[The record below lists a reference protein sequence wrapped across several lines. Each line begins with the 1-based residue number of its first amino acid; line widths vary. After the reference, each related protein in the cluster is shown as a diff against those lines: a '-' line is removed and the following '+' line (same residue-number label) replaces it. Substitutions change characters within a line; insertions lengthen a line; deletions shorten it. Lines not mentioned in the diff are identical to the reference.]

1 VVISPGRDA
10 APKEGYRVT
19 QGTGFAVI
27 CCRPDPADPADPA
40 ATELAQDR
48 AGRPAAPGGVLGDGA
63 GSGRRDD
70 DRATRTALSEVIQAC
85 AGSPLHWVGRRPGK
99 EIDPLLSGEPHSR
112 LLVVGDDA
120 DLAAVVLRLLRK
132 EQLRR
137 IELAYLSPRRRTPV
151 TDLWDL
157 PRGSA
162 AVALARSGE
171 VDLVPLVR
179 DDVGGVLV
187 GAGYLGPVNGTV
199 YVDEHRV
206 LRGAAK
212 MIKVE
217 PDRDKGLAV
226 TIGRRRVV
234 GVGRRPKTTLGRAV
248 QIGTF
253 PTTVVRDGI
262 PYPRPMDRWTF
273 YKHTEPLRLVRGLV

>member
-1 VVISPGRDA
+1 VISPGRDA
-10 APKEGYRVT
+10 APKEGYPVT

-27 CCRPDPADPADPA
+27 CCRPDPADSGPAEPA
-40 ATELAQDR
+40 Q
-48 AGRPAAPGGVLGDGA
+48 AGTDG
-63 GSGRRDD
+63 RED
-70 DRATRTALSEVIQAC
+70 DRASRTALSDVVQAC

-99 EIDPLLSGEPHSR
+99 EIDPLLTGDPDSR
-112 LLVVGDDA
+112 VLVVGDDA

-132 EQLRR
+132 ERLGR
-137 IELAYLSPRRRTPV
+137 IELAYASPRRRTPV

-157 PRGSA
+157 PRGIA
-162 AVALARSGE
+162 AVTLAGSGE

-199 YVDEHRV
+199 YVDEHRA
-206 LRGAAK
+206 LRGTAK

-217 PDRDKGLAV
+217 ADRDKGLAV
-226 TIGRRRVV
+226 TISRRRFV

-262 PYPRPMDRWTF
+262 PYSRPMDRWTF

>member
-1 VVISPGRDA
+1 MVISPGRDA
-10 APKEGYRVT
+10 APKEGYPVT

-27 CCRPDPADPADPA
+27 CCRPDPADPTALTNPTDQTGPTDPA
-40 ATELAQDR
+40 DQQPSAPAGKPERREGDR
-48 AGRPAAPGGVLGDGA
+48 A
-63 GSGRRDD
+63 S
-70 DRATRTALSEVIQAC
+70 RAALSEVLDAC
-85 AGSPLHWVGRRPGK
+85 AGSPLQWVGRRPGK
-99 EIDPLLSGEPHSR
+99 QIDPLLTGEPHAR

-132 EQLRR
+132 ERLGL
-137 IELAYLSPRRRTPV
+137 IELAYASPRRRTPV

-157 PRGSA
+157 PRGAS
-162 AVALARSGE
+162 AVALARFGE

-187 GAGYLGPVNGTV
+187 GAGYLGPVAGTV

-206 LRGAAK
+206 LRGAAQ

-226 TIGRRRVV
+226 TVSRRRFV

-248 QIGTF
+248 QIGTA

>member
-1 VVISPGRDA
+1 M
-10 APKEGYRVT
+10 T
-19 QGTGFAVI
+19 QATGFAVI
-27 CCRPDPADPADPA
+27 CCRPDPAIPEATGPAENRA
-40 ATELAQDR
+40 A
-48 AGRPAAPGGVLGDGA
+48 RPAGGA
-63 GSGRRDD
+63 GAVGKPARRDD
-70 DRATRTALSEVIQAC
+70 DRASRTALYEVLDAC

-99 EIDPLLSGEPHSR
+99 EIDPLLTGEPHTR
-112 LLVVGDDA
+112 VLVVGDDA
-120 DLAAVVLRLLRK
+120 DLAAVVLRLLRT
-132 EQLRR
+132 ERLGL
-137 IELAYLSPRRRTPV
+137 IELAYASPRRRTPV

-157 PRGSA
+157 PRGTA
-162 AVALARSGE
+162 AVTLARSGE

-187 GAGYLGPVNGTV
+187 GAGYLGPVAGTV

-226 TIGRRRVV
+226 TISRRRFV
-234 GVGRRPKTTLGRAV
+234 GVGRRPRTTLGRAV
-248 QIGTF
+248 QIGTA

>member
-1 VVISPGRDA
+1 
-10 APKEGYRVT
+10 VT
-19 QGTGFAVI
+19 QATGFAVI
-27 CCRPDPADPADPA
+27 CCRPDPADPAPSG
-40 ATELAQDR
+40 AQDR
-48 AGRPAAPGGVLGDGA
+48 DGRAAA
-63 GSGRRDD
+63 D
-70 DRATRTALSEVIQAC
+70 DRASRGALSEVLDGC
-85 AGSPLHWVGRRPGK
+85 AGRPLHWVGRRPGK
-99 EIDPLLSGEPHSR
+99 EIDPLLTGEPHTR
-112 LLVVGDDA
+112 VLVVGDDA
-120 DLAAVVLRLLRK
+120 DLAAVVLRLLRT
-132 EQLRR
+132 ERLGL
-137 IELAYLSPRRRTPV
+137 IELAYASPRRRTPV

-157 PRGSA
+157 PRGTA
-162 AVALARSGE
+162 AVTLARSGE

-187 GAGYLGPVNGTV
+187 GAGYLGPVVGTV

-226 TIGRRRVV
+226 TISRRRFV
-234 GVGRRPKTTLGRAV
+234 GVGRRPRTTLGRAV
-248 QIGTF
+248 QIGTA